1 MTAAASPK
9 PKDDGWVTSE
19 VQQRK
24 AAAVVVMAEVML
36 KRESH

>member
-1 MTAAASPK
+1 MTAAAGPK

-19 VQQRK
+19 VQRRK
-24 AAAVVVMAEVML
+24 AAAIVVMAEAML